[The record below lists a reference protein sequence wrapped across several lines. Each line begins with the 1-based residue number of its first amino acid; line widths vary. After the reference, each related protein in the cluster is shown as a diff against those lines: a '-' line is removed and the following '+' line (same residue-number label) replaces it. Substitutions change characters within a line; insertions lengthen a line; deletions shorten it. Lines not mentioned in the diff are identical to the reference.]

1 MTDRNSARHK
11 RRIRV
16 TIGTAP
22 VMTLDIGAGGFA
34 AELMRVLPV
43 GSKVTGIIRLR
54 GADAPYRGEVAWN
67 KPGDARIQMRGR
79 MGVRFTEL
87 PPEAAKLL
95 RSPAFSQIG

>member
-1 MTDRNSARHK
+1 MTDRASARHK

-43 GSKVTGIIRLR
+43 GSKVQGIIRM
-54 GADAPYRGEVAWN
+54 GGKDAAYRGEVVWN

-79 MGVRFTEL
+79 MGVRFTDL
-87 PPEAAKLL
+87 PPEAARLL